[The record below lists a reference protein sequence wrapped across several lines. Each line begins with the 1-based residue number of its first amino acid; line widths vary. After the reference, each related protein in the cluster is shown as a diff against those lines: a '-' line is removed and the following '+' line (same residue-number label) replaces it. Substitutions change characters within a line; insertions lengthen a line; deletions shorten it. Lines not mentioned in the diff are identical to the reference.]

1 MKVAQLVYGEKIVTL
16 ENMQETELEQLDNQF
31 QSSERKTFKREVN
44 DTVQYFNLENVNYIV
59 VAEKEEKNE
68 AEV

>member
-16 ENMQETELEQLDNQF
+16 ENMQENELEQLDCEF
-31 QSSERKTFKREVN
+31 EIEGRKTFKRKVN